1 MSEQHGL
8 SFVSDGVIVGIS
20 VLLVAV
26 TAVVCVMAWRRSGFR
41 RSTGI
46 LETLRFVLLCL
57 IVATFCQP
65 EWMAEQTLE
74 QRPVLAVLWDK
85 SNSMKTRDVVEDTT
99 AEREPRSRAETI
111 EPLLTDSAWKQAE
124 DNSTLEMDVVV
135 EPFSSNLEPAEDG
148 TDLNAGLTG
157 VLEKH
162 ANLRGVV
169 ILSDGDWNVG
179 KSPVEAAAKYRM
191 KGVPVF
197 AVAVGS
203 KVPLPDLELASMD
216 APTFGIAGKP
226 IRIPFS
232 VSSTLGQDRDI
243 RVTLNVNENATATQ
257 VLRVP
262 AMSQSTSSITWT
274 PPATGDYKLTMK
286 VPKDAKELLVD
297 NNAIS
302 APIAIRQER
311 LEVLVIESYP
321 RWEYRY
327 LRNALERDPGVK
339 VSCLLFHPELP
350 KVGGGRGYIKTFP
363 TASELS
369 RFDVVFV
376 GDVGIGPKQLSEQQA
391 QELRQLVSAQ
401 AAGLVFLPGRYGF
414 QETLNISALADL
426 LPVVVDPAR
435 TTGVGSSAPGHFA
448 LTSTGQ
454 RSLFTKLAETDQANA
469 DIWRTL
475 PGFHWYAAVKRAT
488 PGSEVLAVHSQ
499 EATEAG
505 RVPLLVTKT
514 YGTGKVLFMGT
525 DSAWKWREGVEDRY
539 HYRFWGQVARWMAYQ
554 RQMAD
559 GQSMRLFY
567 SPDRPRVDDV
577 VSLNANVLSATGGP
591 LNEGTVV
598 VQAISPSGKTQTVRL
613 QSGEEDAWGL
623 FTGSLTATEPGNYR
637 LVATC
642 AETGA
647 SVQAELSVQGL
658 NRERQGKLAR
668 FDVLEEITSMTNG
681 RLVPVSDVQSLL
693 DDLAVLPDPEPTM
706 HRTRIW
712 SHPAWC
718 AALIVLMGV
727 FWTGRKIIGAV

>member
-454 RSLFTKLAETDQANA
+454 RSLLTKLAETDQANA

-598 VQAISPSGKTQTVRL
+598 VQAISPSGKTQTVQL